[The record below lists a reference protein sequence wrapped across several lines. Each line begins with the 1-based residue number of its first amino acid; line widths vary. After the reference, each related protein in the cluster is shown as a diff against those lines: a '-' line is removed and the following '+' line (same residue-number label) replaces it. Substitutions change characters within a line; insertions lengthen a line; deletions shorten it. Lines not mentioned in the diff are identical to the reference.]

1 MTPARLCAPYLSLSL
16 LLSFSVPRWFFS
28 SFVAIHGWTSPTS
41 LSFYAG
47 SRHYARTAVCG
58 NGWRDPRRGILKV
71 LGWLP
76 HFQNSSFRFRP
87 KERFYSTVVAW
98 DVKVLETISFCLARI
113 IKNEGAADTSEF
125 SFPRNDVEKNVNKNT
140 DTKIS
145 SVYLIGSDYIMTW
158 HYCFIELSFFWII
171 FLSMILSRDS
181 YTEWQKL
188 NIPIRRKF
196 I

>member
-1 MTPARLCAPYLSLSL
+1 MERARRREGKRSRKDTGQREREEMEGGARERERKREEGNARTKVSIVTPARLCALSLSLSL
-16 LLSFSVPRWFFS
+16 LLSFSVPHWFFS

-98 DVKVLETISFCLARI
+98 DAKVLETISFCLARI

-125 SFPRNDVEKNVNKNT
+125 SFP
-140 DTKIS
+140 
-145 SVYLIGSDYIMTW
+145 
-158 HYCFIELSFFWII
+158 
-171 FLSMILSRDS
+171 
-181 YTEWQKL
+181 
-188 NIPIRRKF
+188 
-196 I
+196 

>member
-1 MTPARLCAPYLSLSL
+1 MTPARLCALSLSLSL
-16 LLSFSVPRWFFS
+16 LLSFSVPHWFFS

-125 SFPRNDVEKNVNKNT
+125 SFR
-140 DTKIS
+140 TKRCRKECKQR
-145 SVYLIGSDYIMTW
+145 YRYEDFECLFNRIGLYYDLALLFYRA
-158 HYCFIELSFFWII
+158 FFFWII
-171 FLSMILSRDS
+171 FLSMILSRVHKWM
-181 YTEWQKL
+181 TK
-188 NIPIRRKF
+188 IKH
-196 I
+196 

>member
-1 MTPARLCAPYLSLSL
+1 MHAQKSRSWHLHVFAHLLSLSL

-125 SFPRNDVEKNVNKNT
+125 SFPRNDVEKNVNNNT

-145 SVYLIGSDYIMTW
+145 SVYLIGLYYDLALLFYRAFFFLDNL
-158 HYCFIELSFFWII
+158 FIDDFI
-171 FLSMILSRDS
+171 SRTQMND
-181 YTEWQKL
+181 K
-188 NIPIRRKF
+188 N
-196 I
+196 